1 MTYEVIVVHED
12 GREEWVPCLD
22 AKELDD
28 GRLAAEVLLGN
39 VIFRKPGRWRKT
51 AAHSESDSLEELG
64 HLEWLRRR
72 AQAERDEHVRPE
84 IRSLVAR
91 GNVTPAELAELRCNS
106 WEWEALVPALNDEAF
121 VERMQHSIDNC
132 FTQHG
137 RPFATYN
144 DAVQGLWAPEL
155 LKRFASASRA
165 ARDYA
170 ETIDNV
176 RQALGLEATHYLI
189 IADDVKDLVEA
200 IESRS
205 DAMKVLKRI
214 RENSK

>member
-1 MTYEVIVVHED
+1 M
-12 GREEWVPCLD
+12 
-22 AKELDD
+22 
-28 GRLAAEVLLGN
+28 
-39 VIFRKPGRWRKT
+39 
-51 AAHSESDSLEELG
+51 SDSLEEIG

-72 AQAERDEHVRPE
+72 AQAERDEHIRPE
-84 IRSLVAR
+84 IQELVRR
-91 GNVTPAELAELRCNS
+91 GNITPAELAELRCNS
-106 WEWEALVPALNDEAF
+106 WEWEALIPALSDEAF

-132 FTQHG
+132 FVRHG
-137 RPFATYN
+137 RPFVTYN

-176 RQALGLEATHYLI
+176 RQALGLDATHYLI
-189 IADDVKDLVEA
+189 IADDVKELVEA

-205 DAMKVLKRI
+205 DAVKALKRI
-214 RENSK
+214 RGK